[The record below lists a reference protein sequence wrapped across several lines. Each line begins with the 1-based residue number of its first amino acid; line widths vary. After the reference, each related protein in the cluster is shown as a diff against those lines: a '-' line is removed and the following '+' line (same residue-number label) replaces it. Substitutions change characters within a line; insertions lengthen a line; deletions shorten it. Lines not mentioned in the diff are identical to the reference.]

1 MISKNISFSGK
12 TIDELMTRNPK
23 TIDENASLAQTV
35 ERMQKDEIT
44 ALAVINTK
52 KEIKGYLHLHD
63 ILGRGGSVT
72 ISLT

>member
-1 MISKNISFSGK
+1 
-12 TIDELMTRNPK
+12 
-23 TIDENASLAQTV
+23 
-35 ERMQKDEIT
+35 MQKDEIT
-44 ALAVINTK
+44 ALAVINAK

>member
-1 MISKNISFSGK
+1 MISRDISFNDK
-12 TIDELMTRNPK
+12 TIDDLMTRNPK

-44 ALAVINTK
+44 ALPVINAK

-63 ILGRGGSVT
+63 ILGRGGSVN